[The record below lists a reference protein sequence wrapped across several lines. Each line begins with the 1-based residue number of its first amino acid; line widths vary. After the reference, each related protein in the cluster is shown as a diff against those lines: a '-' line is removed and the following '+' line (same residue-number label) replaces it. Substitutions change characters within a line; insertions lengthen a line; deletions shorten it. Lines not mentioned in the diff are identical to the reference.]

1 MITGLRISVNDLGLR
16 RRIPAPCERPGYP
29 AGLAERLARAV
40 GFRNFVVH
48 AYGRLDLQRVHAVAT
63 AGPADLRAFLTA
75 LRDQA
80 GGPEPTA

>member
-1 MITGLRISVNDLGLR
+1 MIGLLVATSPLVSEFCSL
-16 RRIPAPCERPGYP
+16 
-29 AGLAERLARAV
+29 
-40 GFRNFVVH
+40 
-48 AYGRLDLQRVHAVAT
+48 LQRVHAVAT